1 MWVLSTPFQPW
12 FGCRG
17 VNEGKASGRG
27 IDSLHV
33 DLVCWGAAGM
43 GDPAWHDLEVSCLW
57 KVPLLGRGL
66 LILARPLELPL
77 LNVVL
82 ELFFLNQAEIDILGG
97 LLEMCPWIL
106 GVQGLLHCRMREL
119 GMDFF
124 DPFLHVFLRDSMF
137 EQEFLERLVIGVE
150 FGSSEDNTRARRYM
164 QSGDGRSLPDCID
177 EVSEVWLHPEGCAL
191 GTDLVGDPCDRRG
204 LVLWQV
210 GNDSCEQLALVN
222 WHFCQV
228 TPVSEDLPATEVWLG
243 DDRGCVVEGLG
254 SRMGHD
260 CAELS

>member
-1 MWVLSTPFQPW
+1 MLSSPFQPW

-17 VNEGKASGRG
+17 VYEGKASGRS

-33 DLVCWGAAGM
+33 DLVCWGAIGV

-82 ELFFLNQAEIDILGG
+82 ELFFLNQAEVDILGG

-137 EQEFLERLVIGVE
+137 EQEFLEWLVIGVE
-150 FGSSEDNTRARRYM
+150 FGSSEDNARARRYM
-164 QSGDGRSLPDCID
+164 QSGDGRSLPECGSTPKA
-177 EVSEVWLHPEGCAL
+177 VPWARTWLVTRVTAEA
-191 GTDLVGDPCDRRG
+191 
-204 LVLWQV
+204 W
-210 GNDSCEQLALVN
+210 SCGKWAT
-222 WHFCQV
+222 
-228 TPVSEDLPATEVWLG
+228 TPANSWLSWTG
-243 DDRGCVVEGLG
+243 ISVR
-254 SRMGHD
+254 
-260 CAELS
+260 